1 MILRKINSIFL
12 RFCNNNP
19 FLPFQQKVL
28 KNKYEDLESG
38 SEIDSSEESS
48 EGTDLE
54 QESNPQRKKMRI
66 LYNTLLKFENVD
78 SIRIIDMFM
87 EKPSRKDYP
96 DYYEV
101 ITNPIDMKIINER
114 IKGGNYKTVDDF
126 ISDARLMFNNCR
138 QYNEEGS
145 AIVKVI
151 LTKKNYPKLIS
162 RNFST
167 FF

>member
-1 MILRKINSIFL
+1 M
-12 RFCNNNP
+12 
-19 FLPFQQKVL
+19 

-151 LTKKNYPKLIS
+151 FTKKIHSKLIS
-162 RNFST
+162 RKISIF
-167 FF
+167 